1 MPIHI
6 VKEIIMSDGRIDGQ
20 FIIKK
25 GGITQGIAQE
35 LGLSNDECKQISG
48 SIWSQVIN
56 EFNDE
61 QNISVNNNNGNVP
74 NSNNNYLVHQN
85 AVITFSK
92 DCWNRIVNLINTAL
106 GKNIQVQPLEEVL
119 TTQEVSSTESPANE
133 KTQRKQAHEQVV
145 QSAIKTLK
153 ANWELSGLGE
163 HFNTTEDKALFL
175 QCLDEIEYDTEKS
188 GAGRSE
194 LGKVYIETNS
204 SELKSEAE
212 MLKLLIHEANH
223 AFLQRKAIANNT
235 LNYPT
240 KAEEIECETLA
251 LRATSNLIN
260 ANIDG
265 MSDFKIHGHNVSE
278 YASIESIETGSG
290 FQSWLEG
297 YNQYADN
304 LNGDITIQRH
314 PQTNEAPTGTIQLG
328 DDDCII
334 LGGVSYNIIDGKL
347 VEGTNQGQKL
357 ELSSNST
364 IQFKGKVYEISV
376 ADRTIAP
383 KEYPKLSVQGGDIL
397 TIDGYPPITIG
408 SDAMLEGINNTCSTQ
423 LIIHHKDF
431 STPAKLGTMVFD
443 SMQPNTE
450 ELNMANNPDL
460 TTGRVRFT
468 ITKADGS
475 KLEGWCC
482 PSEELNQL

>member
-1 MPIHI
+1 
-6 VKEIIMSDGRIDGQ
+6 MSDGRIDGQ

-35 LGLSNDECKQISG
+35 LGLSSDECKQISG

-56 EFNDE
+56 EFSDE
-61 QNISVNNNNGNVP
+61 QNMNVKNNSGNTP
-74 NSNNNYLVHQN
+74 NSNNNYLVHEN

-92 DCWNRIVNLINTAL
+92 DCWNRIVSLINTAL
-106 GKNIQVQPLEEVL
+106 GKNIQVESLEEAP
-119 TTQEVSSTESPANE
+119 TTQAVSDTENPTNE
-133 KTQRKQAHEQVV
+133 KTQRKQAHERVV
-145 QSAIKTLK
+145 QSAIEKLK

-163 HFNTTEDKALFL
+163 HFKTPEDKALFL
-175 QCLDEIEYDTEKS
+175 QCLNEIEYDTEKC

-194 LGKVYIETNS
+194 KGIVYIETNNT
-204 SELKSEAE
+204 ELKSEAE

-265 MSDFKIHGHNVSE
+265 MSDFEIHGHNVSE
-278 YASIESIETGSG
+278 YALMEDIEAVSS
-290 FQSWLEG
+290 FQTWVEG

-304 LNGDITIQRH
+304 LNGDLTIQRH
-314 PQTNEAPTGTIQLG
+314 PQTNTAPAGTIQLG

-334 LGGVSYNIIDGKL
+334 LGGISYNIVDGKL

-357 ELSSNST
+357 ELTSNST
-364 IQFKGKVYEISV
+364 IQFKGKIYEISV
-376 ADRTIAP
+376 ADKTIMP
-383 KEYPKLSVQGGDIL
+383 KEYPKLLVQGGDIL
-397 TIDGYPPITIG
+397 TIEGYSPITIG
-408 SDAMLEGINNTCSTQ
+408 SDAMLEGINNTCITQ

-431 STPAKLGTMVFD
+431 STPEILGSMVFD
-443 SMQPNTE
+443 DMQPNAQ

-482 PSEELNQL
+482 PSNELSRL